1 MKKSLI
7 ALLVA
12 VPLSLT
18 LTGCVVS
25 VGGGEDGHSMSS
37 DFEDRE
43 YVNRKK
49 ISKIQLGMSF
59 NDAAHKLGIADFNE
73 NYHKNDS
80 NIQVLF
86 YRTHRTHKDGMTS
99 KDECTYLHFVDG
111 VLKETGNGGDY
122 SRHQAN

>member
-18 LTGCVVS
+18 LTGCVVA
-25 VGGGEDGHSMSS
+25 VGGEDGSTFNSY
-37 DFEDRE
+37 FEDRE
-43 YVNRKK
+43 YDNRKK
-49 ISKIQLGMSF
+49 IAKIQLGSSF
-59 NDAAHKLGIADFNE
+59 NDAANKLGVADFNE
-73 NYHKNDS
+73 NYQQNDS

-86 YRTHRTHKDGMTS
+86 YRTHRTNKDGMTT

-122 SRHQAN
+122 SRNLTN